1 MKGENTPQRNTELQD
16 DDGEVF
22 KIHCQVLQNSK
33 PLIQNYLCLKGSIFN
48 SLEIVPEVE
57 LSHKT

>member
-1 MKGENTPQRNTELQD
+1 MKGENTPKRNTELQ

-22 KIHCQVLQNSK
+22 KIHCQVLQNSI
-33 PLIQNYLCLKGSIFN
+33 PLIQKYLCLKGNIFN